1 MPLTD
6 VLARFLARRSALR
19 PSEVIDLDPPERLW
33 AVGDVHGC
41 VSLCRAIE
49 RRIADE
55 ALPVTIVW
63 LGDLIDRGPDSR
75 SVIEHMLA
83 PPRQGISRHCLLG
96 NHEDMALRFLDAP
109 LANRDWLGFGGRETL
124 ASYGVPAG
132 AGEADPATLAE
143 RFREVLPAP
152 HLAFLRSRPVRI
164 RAGRHF
170 LTHAGEAAQ
179 TPLVRQT
186 RADLIW
192 PRHAAIPDL
201 VPPVDLGGRIVV
213 HGHVPV
219 AIPRA
224 EGWRINVDT
233 GAFATGRLSAV
244 RLSEAEAP
252 RFLTVEGPPA

>member
-1 MPLTD
+1 MPVTD
-6 VLARFLARRSALR
+6 FLARLFARRPALR
-19 PSEVIDLDPPERLW
+19 PSEIIDLDPPDRLW

-55 ALPVTIVW
+55 GLPVTIVW

-75 SVIEHMLA
+75 GVIEHMLA

-109 LANRDWLGFGGRETL
+109 MANRDWLGFGGRETL

-132 AGEADPATLAE
+132 DENADPAKLAA
-143 RFREVLPAP
+143 RFREVLLAE
-152 HLAFLRSRPVRI
+152 HLDFLRSRPVMI
-164 RAGRHF
+164 RAGRYI
-170 LTHAGEAAQ
+170 LTHAGAAAE
-179 TPLVRQT
+179 TPLMRQT

-201 VPPVDLGGRIVV
+201 LPPADLGARLVV
-213 HGHVPV
+213 HGHIPIG
-219 AIPRA
+219 IPRA

-244 RLSEAEAP
+244 RLSETEAP